1 MKEFL
6 SYFYSF
12 RLLYLVFAGLFFS
25 LVSIT
30 YDPIFIPMLDM
41 PDNFC
46 KKWDERKI
54 GYRTDEECVEFS
66 ADVDRLKYQHNRKM
80 EKRQTTKVHG
90 LFIFATLLTFS
101 IMLLSPGK
109 LIDYKITMKNY
120 TGAVAI
126 AVFYGV
132 IIGFLLPVA
141 LEAMLPPP
149 KEWLPNELYEINQ
162 ARIEYVLKEING
174 TLTEP
179 KAPVR

>member
-1 MKEFL
+1 MKELL

-12 RLLYLVFAGLFFS
+12 RLLYLVFAGLFFF
-25 LVSIT
+25 LVSISF
-30 YDPIFIPMLDM
+30 DLIFIPMLDM
-41 PDNFC
+41 PEKFC
-46 KKWDERKI
+46 EKWDERKI

-66 ADVDRLKYQHNRKM
+66 TDVDRLKYQHNRKM

-90 LFIFATLLTFS
+90 LFIFATLLTFL
-101 IMLLSPGK
+101 IMLLSPSRF
-109 LIDYKITMKNY
+109 IEHKITLENY

-141 LEAMLPPP
+141 LEAMLPPA
-149 KEWLPNELYEINQ
+149 KEWLPDEFLEIKQ
-162 ARIEYVLKEING
+162 ARIEYVLKEITG

-179 KAPVR
+179 KAPS